1 MTDFSSRAL
10 PDAAWDGDLAGVRLL
25 LEAGADPRAA
35 HGCALLHAAHRGH
48 PPIVELL
55 LAAGA
60 DPLARRSEA
69 LHRAAKGRTARHR
82 ACVRLLLP
90 LSDTSRW
97 EGWEWE
103 EIPLRGCPDELVKLR
118 PDCTARPARG

>member
-1 MTDFSSRAL
+1 MTDISSRAL
-10 PDAAWDGDLAGVRLL
+10 PDAAWDGDLAGVRHLL
-25 LEAGADPRAA
+25 AAGADPRAA
-35 HGCALLHAAHRGH
+35 HSCALLHAAHRGH

-69 LHRAAKGRTARHR
+69 LHRAAKGTTARHR

-90 LSDTSRW
+90 LSDPGAW
-97 EGWEWE
+97 EAWEW
-103 EIPLRGCPDELVKLR
+103 DELDPR
-118 PDCTARPARG
+118 ARPLLAVGK

>member
-1 MTDFSSRAL
+1 MTVFPDRAL
-10 PDAAWDGDLAGVRLL
+10 PDAAWDGDLQRVQFLL
-25 LEAGADPRAA
+25 KAGANPRAGHSA
-35 HGCALLHAAHRGH
+35 ALLHAAHRGH

-69 LHRAAKGRTARHR
+69 LHRAAKGTTARHQ

-90 LSDTSRW
+90 LSDPGAW
-97 EGWEWE
+97 EAWEW
-103 EIPLRGCPDELVKLR
+103 DELKPAARVLVSGSR
-118 PDCTARPARG
+118 PRYHRPAH

>member
-10 PDAAWDGDLAGVRLL
+10 PDAAWDGDLAAVRHLL
-25 LEAGADPRAA
+25 AAGADPCAD
-35 HGCALLHAAHRGH
+35 HSCALLHAAHRGH
-48 PPIVELL
+48 PPIVALL
-55 LAAGA
+55 LEAGA
-60 DPLARRSEA
+60 DALARRSEA

-90 LSDTSRW
+90 VSDPGAW

-103 EIPLRGCPDELVKLR
+103 ELDAVSRVECGKVLQPD
-118 PDCTARPARG
+118 